1 MQRNRAL
8 QLGRLFNGISSVGI
22 TGNTHF
28 INAVI
33 VFGQRKVSV
42 GGSVFFTKQS
52 RDNFACEALDG
63 APRSIARNSERSF
76 TLAMVFPVLCFR
88 AFTQNGSCQNAVYLF
103 DTAVCGNVYRN
114 NFAFSLR
121 FFNHGFFSH
130 RLFNHG
136 FFNHGLFNHGFFNHG
151 LFNHGLFN
159 LGFFNLDLVDRSFV
173 DRLGFRDCF
182 GCGFQ
187 RGFLGK
193 CCKAQRL
200 CHKHHCQKS
209 SQKSG

>member
-1 MQRNRAL
+1 MQCNRAL
-8 QLGRLFNGISSVGI
+8 QLGRFFNGIYSVGS

-33 VFGQRKVSV
+33 VFGQRRVGV
-42 GGSVFFTKQS
+42 GGLNDVAGFG
-52 RDNFACEALDG
+52 CEARNG
-63 APRSIARNSERSF
+63 APGSIARNSERSF

-121 FFNHGFFSH
+121 
-130 RLFNHG
+130 LFNLG
-136 FFNHGLFNHGFFNHG
+136 FFNLGFFNHG

-159 LGFFNLDLVDRSFV
+159 HRFFNFGLVDHSLV

-193 CCKAQRL
+193 CRKAQRL